1 MTTYT
6 YIYTYI
12 PVKTCI
18 SNVYPILTRS
28 FVRIY
33 SEIRYFGKICY
44 HHVLF
49 PPILLIFSR
58 LFLFLFFLFFSFFS
72 SKTQSST
79 RQILIRPQLSNS
91 LSRLTFAIAHH
102 NWERFIVSQTSNRD
116 MVFRYWR
123 RRNNWRAILCLPHH
137 VVKQRRY
144 IVTYVSRTD
153 HTRNHF
159 LVGSGPSAAV
169 QYPDH

>member
-1 MTTYT
+1 MHFKRVSDSNT
-6 YIYTYI
+6 II
-12 PVKTCI
+12 RKNLFGNSIFWKDMLSSCSI
-18 SNVYPILTRS
+18 SPHFIN
-28 FVRIY
+28 
-33 SEIRYFGKICY
+33 
-44 HHVLF
+44 
-49 PPILLIFSR
+49 
-58 LFLFLFFLFFSFFS
+58 FFS
-72 SKTQSST
+72 SLFIFIFFIFSLFFVKTQSST

>member
-1 MTTYT
+1 MHFKRVSDSNT
-6 YIYTYI
+6 II
-12 PVKTCI
+12 RKNLFGNSIFWKDMLSSCSI
-18 SNVYPILTRS
+18 SP
-28 FVRIY
+28 
-33 SEIRYFGKICY
+33 YFIN
-44 HHVLF
+44 
-49 PPILLIFSR
+49 
-58 LFLFLFFLFFSFFS
+58 FFS
-72 SKTQSST
+72 SLFIFIFFIFSLFFVKTQSST